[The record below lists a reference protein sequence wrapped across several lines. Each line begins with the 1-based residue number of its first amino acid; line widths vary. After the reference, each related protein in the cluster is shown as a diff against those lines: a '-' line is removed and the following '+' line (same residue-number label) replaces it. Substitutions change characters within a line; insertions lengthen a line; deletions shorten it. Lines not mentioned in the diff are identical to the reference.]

1 MKKIVRHRSLLIL
14 VGGLLAEL
22 FAISIHATHLT
33 QQASVVF
40 EDVAAVAG
48 VTPKLIC
55 GTSKKDYILE
65 VSGSGVV
72 WFDYDNDGFLDLYFV
87 SGSTI
92 QNLLH
97 PDGALELPHNYLY
110 RNNGDGTFTDVTAK
124 AGVAGRG
131 WGNGALAADYN
142 NDGFEDLF
150 VTNFGPNILYKNNG
164 DGTFTDVTRQAGVD
178 GGNTWHSGSSFGD
191 YDKDGL
197 VDLYVAGY
205 VDFDIHKP
213 PIPGQLVCT
222 VRGKPVKACG
232 PRGLKG
238 APDVLYHN
246 NGNGT
251 FSDVTEQ
258 AGVSDKKR
266 YYGFS
271 PLIEDFDGDGFP
283 DIVVTNDSTP
293 NYFYRNKKDG
303 TFEEIGTSAGI
314 AYNGEGAEQSNMG
327 LAVGDIDNDGWM
339 ELFITTFA
347 DDNFTLFHND
357 GNGLFTDISYPSG
370 LGEPTIPFL
379 GWATFFFDYNN
390 DGWKD
395 LFCVNGHVYP
405 EVEQL
410 FKDMKYLQSPLLFEN
425 LGNKKFQDVSQK
437 VGLTGFKL
445 AGRGGA
451 YCDYDNDGDIDVAM
465 VNMDDRP
472 LILRNQGG
480 NNLGHWLE
488 FMLIGTKS
496 NRDGIG
502 ALVKVVTEGRTQY
515 DRVRCGG
522 SYLSGND
529 LRLLFGLGKSF
540 LAHQV
545 EIQWPSGVVDRLT
558 DVKADQFIVVQ
569 EGRGQMASP
578 FRPLK

>member
-1 MKKIVRHRSLLIL
+1 MRGNVPHRTLLIL
-14 VGGLLAEL
+14 IISLLAEL
-22 FAISIHATHLT
+22 FAISFQATIST
-33 QQASVVF
+33 QQASIIF
-40 EDVAAVAG
+40 ENVAALAG
-48 VTPKLIC
+48 ITPKLIC

-72 WFDYDNDGFLDLYFV
+72 WFDYNNDGYLDLYLV

-97 PDGALELPHNYLY
+97 PEGVSDLPHNYLY
-110 RNNGDGTFTDVTAK
+110 RNNGDGTFADVTAK

-131 WGNGALAADYN
+131 WGNGALAADFN
-142 NDGFEDLF
+142 NDGYEDLF

-164 DGTFTDVTRQAGVD
+164 DGTFTDVTSQAGVD
-178 GGNTWHSGSSFGD
+178 GGSTWHSGSSFGD
-191 YDKDGL
+191 YDKDGF

-205 VDFDIHKP
+205 VDFDIHHP
-213 PIPGQLVCT
+213 PIPGQLVCA

-238 APDVLYHN
+238 APDLLYHN
-246 NGNGT
+246 NGDGT
-251 FSDVTEQ
+251 FSDVTEK

-293 NYFYRNKKDG
+293 NYFYKNNKDG
-303 TFEEIGTSAGI
+303 TFEEIGTRAGI

-339 ELFITTFA
+339 DLFITTFA

-357 GNGLFTDISYPSG
+357 GNGLFADISYPSG

-395 LFCVNGHVYP
+395 VFCVDGHVYP

-425 LGNKKFQDVSQK
+425 LGNKKFQDVSQR
-437 VGLTGFKL
+437 VGLTEFKL

-451 YCDYDNDGDIDVAM
+451 YGDYDNDGDIDVAM

-480 NNLGHWLE
+480 NKLGHWLGIK
-488 FMLIGTKS
+488 LIGTKS

-502 ALVKVVTEGRTQY
+502 ALVKIITERGPQY

-522 SYLSGND
+522 SYLSGSD
-529 LRLLFGLGKSF
+529 LRLLFGLGNS
-540 LAHQV
+540 LLTHQL
-545 EIQWPSGVVDRLT
+545 EILWPSGNVDRLT
-558 DVKADQFIVVQ
+558 DVRADQFVVIQ
-569 EGRGQMASP
+569 EGRGQIASP
-578 FRPLK
+578 YRPLN